1 MRFPNLKSFLKD
13 GEAESYQGVSVKYV
27 PGKKAIMTIYKDEK
41 AQESVS
47 LHEIDNKEMLHSL
60 FRQKGFVQ
68 KSGEA
73 PTSRIGKSKKSEDLS
88 TQHNED
94 NVNNGEDQL
103 KMNYFRANVKLHPP
117 RKPLDND
124 SLQKNLPN
132 TLDHSNDEKL
142 NVEHLPVPLAG
153 NASASSFVLLQDP
166 ILMDQLETPSATLF
180 GTGFSVLVLI
190 GLVFLRKRKRR
201 IHSSRNRKY

>member
-1 MRFPNLKSFLKD
+1 
-13 GEAESYQGVSVKYV
+13 
-27 PGKKAIMTIYKDEK
+27 MTIYKDGK

-47 LHEIDNKEMLHSL
+47 LQEIDNKEMLHSL

-68 KSGEA
+68 KSGETPA
-73 PTSRIGKSKKSEDLS
+73 SRIGNDKSEDPS
-88 TQHNED
+88 TQNKEN
-94 NVNNGEDQL
+94 NVINGEDQL
-103 KMNYFRANVKLHPP
+103 KMNYFRANVKLHQP
-117 RKPLDND
+117 KKTLDND
-124 SLQKNLPN
+124 SLQKNLTN

-166 ILMDQLETPSATLF
+166 ILMDQLETPSAILF

-190 GLVFLRKRKRR
+190 GLVFLRKQKRR
-201 IHSSRNRKY
+201 IYSSRNRKY